1 MAYKSKIKE
10 IKDYII
16 LDILKG
22 NLNYGDK
29 LHDRKFF
36 TSLFK
41 VNPSY
46 VDEVFME
53 LIDEDLVENK
63 EGSYYIKADDHHIM
77 ILKDEYLNDYINDF
91 VDNLDSIDVSIDE
104 AIRVLNIR
112 NMANG

>member
-1 MAYKSKIKE
+1 MAYKSKTKKIKE
-10 IKDYII
+10 YII

-41 VNPSY
+41 VNPTY

-53 LIDEDLVENK
+53 LLDENLIENID
-63 EGSYYIKADDHHIM
+63 GSYYIKADEHHIM
-77 ILKDEYLNDYINDF
+77 ILRDEYLNDYINDF
-91 VDNLDSIDVSIDE
+91 IDNLDTIDVSIDE